1 MTVLFVLNSFSRSAE
16 VHAEVAGQEAEYDR
30 KAGEVSH
37 AAEVRAHAENSWL
50 LGWVL
55 AYPREPQYKLLI

>member
-1 MTVLFVLNSFSRSAE
+1 MSLKYEPSTAG

-37 AAEVRAHAENSWL
+37 AAEVRVHNKKNSVWGTIVGMPENKRSTNC
-50 LGWVL
+50 
-55 AYPREPQYKLLI
+55 